1 MGISRNGLDLDTP
14 DGRPVHCMVL
24 ILTPKTMPER
34 HLQVLQALSA
44 SIGRDDAIQNALYH
58 IDSPAHAD
66 ELLHLD
72 EQFEGWNYYLDDK

>member
-1 MGISRNGLDLDTP
+1 
-14 DGRPVHCMVL
+14 MVL

-72 EQFEGWNYYLDDK
+72 EQFEGWNYYLDAE